1 MFNPFNL
8 LKRREKKMNQIQ
20 YWQTGDYLY
29 FKTASIPSKRKKR
42 SSGVIIKSP
51 VTGHAHVVVGGSL
64 LVTEDKRMFIKGPA
78 TLKHEEHKDLS
89 LPKGYFE
96 VKQVQEYDH
105 LLEESRAVID

>member
-1 MFNPFNL
+1 M
-8 LKRREKKMNQIQ
+8 I
-20 YWQTGDYLY
+20 YYQTGDYLY
-29 FKTASIPSKRKKR
+29 FKVPALPLKRKKR

-64 LVTEDKRMFIKGPA
+64 LVSDDKRMFIKGPA

-89 LPKGYFE
+89 LPEGYFE

-105 LLEESRAVID
+105 LAEESRAVID